1 MLHVHHSNRLE
12 RLLDELATVTAAPP
26 ADPFAPEPV
35 VVQNPG
41 MARWLAQCLAER
53 QGIAANL
60 DFPLPASFFW
70 SVLEAWF
77 PDLPA
82 EAPLDRESLLWRV
95 MAVLPGLLDQPAFR
109 EPAGYLA
116 GEPAEQKLLQL
127 CRRVAD
133 LFDQYLVYRPDRV
146 LAWEAGEEDH
156 WQAALWRAVAADARG
171 DHRAARLEDFGVA
184 ALSPP
189 ARPLPERVS
198 LFGLTALPPA
208 YLEMLSGVA
217 AHTEVHLFLLNPS
230 REYWADLVSERSRAR
245 RQARALRE
253 GTTDTSGLLD
263 VGNPLLASLGHAG
276 QEFLDLLLERDGEH
290 HEHFVEPEG
299 EGLLVRLQRDLLELR
314 DGRSPDPGGRETVS
328 AGDASIR
335 VHVCHG
341 RMREVQVLHD
351 ALLAMFDAI
360 PGLTPRDVVVMAPDI
375 DAYAP
380 LVDAVFGAAE
390 DHHQIPWSVSD
401 RRVSAGQPA
410 LAAFLQLL
418 ALGRSRLAASEV
430 LALIEVPAVQ
440 RRFGLTAA
448 GLARIRGWVADSG
461 IRWGLDGA
469 MREALEL
476 PGEEANTWAFGLRR
490 LFLGYALP
498 PGEALWQGHAPCPDV
513 EGGEAVWLGVLQEL
527 VGRLAHWRGELA
539 RPRPA
544 AHWQASLN
552 GLLADF
558 LAPDE
563 DEEPAVQALRDAL
576 DRLASG
582 AAAAGL
588 DRDLGIETVA
598 AWLTDALAQTSPV
611 SRFLTGR
618 VTFCNM
624 VPMRSLPFRVVCL
637 IGLNDTDFPRDQR
650 PAGFDLIAREPRR
663 GDRSRRR
670 DDRYLFLEALLSAR
684 DRLHLSYVGR
694 DARDNGERVPSVLV
708 SELLDYLERAYR
720 PKGADSIRPLLRV
733 EHPLQPFS
741 PRCFDPGEPRLL
753 SYAGHWLA
761 AAQVETAAGEAPF
774 ADRLLDPPEGDDG
787 VVELRDLMEWLVNPA
802 RWFLTRRLGLKLP
815 QEAEVPEDVE
825 CFDLEALA
833 GYGLRQSLLIGA
845 VAEEG
850 LDDLLPLLRAG
861 GALPHGAVGELV
873 LRETAESAEALAAR
887 VRPRLAAGGEAEEL
901 DLALGP
907 LRVRGWLPPPG
918 RDGPLR
924 FRPAKLK
931 AKDRLRAWVLHLGA
945 CALHP
950 EEAVETVHVAQD
962 KTLVL
967 GSVADPGPLLA
978 DLLGAYARGQ
988 REPLP
993 FFPETSL
1000 ALAAEAGEPTGKVWA
1015 AWEGERNPGAESRD
1029 AAVAI
1034 AWRGRHPLQEA
1045 DLAEVAATAERIW
1058 GPCLAASTL
1067 IDAKKD
1073 RP

>member
-12 RLLDELATVTAAPP
+12 RLLEELATVTAVPP
-26 ADPFAPEPV
+26 ADPFAPERV

-41 MARWLAQCLAER
+41 MARWLAQSLAER

-77 PDLPA
+77 PDLPL
-82 EAPLDRESLLWRV
+82 ESPLDRESLLWRV

-116 GEPAEQKLLQL
+116 GEPAEQKRLQL

-146 LAWEAGEEDH
+146 LTWEAGEEDH
-156 WQAALWRAVAADARG
+156 WQAVLWRAVAADAWG
-171 DHRAARLEDFGVA
+171 DHRAARLERFREA
-184 ALSPP
+184 FPSPP
-189 ARPLPERVS
+189 AGPLPERVS

-208 YLEMLSGVA
+208 YLEMLAGLA
-217 AHTEVHLFLLNPS
+217 AHTELHLFLLNPS

-245 RQARALRE
+245 RRARALRE
-253 GTTDTSGLLD
+253 GALDTSALLD

-276 QEFLDLLLERDGEH
+276 QEFLDLLLELDGEH

-299 EGLLVRLQRDLLELR
+299 ESLLARLQRDLLDLR
-314 DGRSPDPGGRETVS
+314 DPRSADPAGRKPVAS
-328 AGDASIR
+328 ADASIR
-335 VHVCHG
+335 LHVCHG

-351 ALLAMFDAI
+351 ALLGMFDGV
-360 PGLTPRDVVVMAPDI
+360 PDLTPRDVVVMAPDI
-375 DAYAP
+375 DLFAP

-390 DHHQIPWSVSD
+390 DHHQIPWSISD
-401 RRVSAGQPA
+401 RRLSAGQPV

-440 RRFGLTAA
+440 RRLGLDAA
-448 GLARIRGWVADSG
+448 GLARIRAWIADSG

-469 MREALEL
+469 MREALDL

-527 VGRLAHWRGELA
+527 VARLAHWRDELA
-539 RPRPA
+539 RPRSA
-544 AHWQASLN
+544 ADWQAALN
-552 GLLADF
+552 GLVADF

-576 DRLASG
+576 DRLATG

-588 DRDLGIETVA
+588 DWDLGIETVS
-598 AWLTDALAQTSPV
+598 AWLTDALGQTSPA

-650 PAGFDLIAREPRR
+650 PAGFDLIAQEPRR

-694 DARDNGERVPSVLV
+694 DARDDGERVPSVLV
-708 SELLDYLERAYR
+708 SELLDYLERGYR
-720 PKGADSIRPLLRV
+720 LGDGGEILAHLTV
-733 EHPLQPFS
+733 HHPLQPFS

-761 AAQVETAAGEAPF
+761 AARAEPGAAERPF
-774 ADRLLDPPEGDDG
+774 ADRLLDAPEGDDG
-787 VVELRDLMEWLVNPA
+787 VVELRDLMECLVNPA

-815 QEAEVPEDVE
+815 QEAEVPADAE

-861 GALPHGAVGELV
+861 GALPHGAVGDLV
-873 LRETAESAEALAAR
+873 LRETAEHAEALAAR
-887 VRPRLAAGGEAEEL
+887 VRPRLGASGEAQEL
-901 DLALGP
+901 DLALGSRR
-907 LRVRGWLPPPG
+907 LRGWLPPPG
-918 RDGPLR
+918 RDGPLH
-924 FRPAKLK
+924 FRPATLK
-931 AKDRLRAWVLHLGA
+931 AKDRLRAWLLHLCA

-950 EEAVETVHVAQD
+950 HRAVETVHVAQD

-967 GSVADPGPLLA
+967 GPVAEPLALLA
-978 DLLGAYARGQ
+978 DLLDAYARAQ
-988 REPLP
+988 QEPLP

-1000 ALAAEAGEPTGKVWA
+1000 ALAEAGEPAGKVWA
-1015 AWEGERNPGAESRD
+1015 AWEGDFNHGAESRD

-1034 AWRGRHPLQEA
+1034 AWRGRHPLQEP
-1045 DLAEVAATAERIW
+1045 DLPVVAATAGRIW
-1058 GPCLAASTL
+1058 GPCLAATSL
-1067 IDAKKD
+1067 IDSKKD